1 MVSGLDAAQRQEIE
15 NLVTRQGRERAD
27 LLDEHAKDMT
37 RRIADDERAI
47 ALEREYERRRIEA
60 LARERDGPE
69 RDGRA
74 R

>member
-15 NLVTRQGRERAD
+15 ALVNRQGQERAN
-27 LLDEHAKDMT
+27 LLDQQAKDLT

-47 ALEREYERRRIEA
+47 ALEREYERRRLEA
-60 LARERDGPE
+60 LAREREGPE